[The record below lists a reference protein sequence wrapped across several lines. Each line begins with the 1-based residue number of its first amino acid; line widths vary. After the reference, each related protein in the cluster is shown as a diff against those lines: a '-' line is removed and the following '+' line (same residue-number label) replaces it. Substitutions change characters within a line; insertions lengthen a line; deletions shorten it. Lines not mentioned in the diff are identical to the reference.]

1 MNLIPVIDLQAGQV
15 VHAVRGERARY
26 QPMRSS
32 LAAGSDPLVLASTM
46 LQASG
51 SCTLYVADLDALQG
65 RAPQAAVLAALLA
78 AEPGCTLWLD
88 AGFRDLSQACH
99 LLEQLGDSASRV
111 HPVFGSESLA
121 SRSAAQA
128 ALAARSHALL
138 SLDRLGNRTLD
149 AAGCWDDT
157 SLWPQRV
164 IVMTLDRVG
173 AGTGPDLQTLAA
185 LRQRAP
191 EDTLFIGAGGIRDAA
206 DLQRAEEAG
215 AHGWLVASALH
226 DGLLPMHRPGAMT
239 QCPATR
245 HRLYARKTLS
255 L

>member
-1 MNLIPVIDLQAGQV
+1 MKLIPVIDLQAGQV
-15 VHAVRGERARY
+15 VHAVRGERLRY
-26 QPMRSS
+26 RPMRSL
-32 LAAGSDPLVLASTM
+32 LAVGSDPLVLASAL

-51 SCTLYVADLDALQG
+51 SRILYVADLDALQG

-99 LLEQLGDSASRV
+99 LLEQLGDGAARV
-111 HPVFGSESLA
+111 LPVFGSESLA

-128 ALAARSHALL
+128 ALAARFHALL
-138 SLDRLGNRTLD
+138 SLDCLGERTLD
-149 AAGCWDDT
+149 AAGCWDDP

-173 AGTGPDLQTLAA
+173 AGAGPDLQTLAA

-191 EDTLFIGAGGIRDAA
+191 QDTLLIGAGGIRDAA
-206 DLQRAEEAG
+206 DLHRAMETG
-215 AHGWLVASALH
+215 AQAWLVASALH
-226 DGLLPMHRPGAMT
+226 EGLLSRHPAGAMT

-245 HRLYARKTLS
+245 HRLPS
-255 L
+255 

>member
-15 VHAVRGERARY
+15 VHAVRGERSRY
-26 QPMRSS
+26 RPMRSS
-32 LAAGSDPLVLASTM
+32 LAAGSDPLILASAL

-51 SCTLYVADLDALQG
+51 SCILYVADLDALQG
-65 RAPQAAVLAALLA
+65 HAPQAAVLAALLA
-78 AEPGCTLWLD
+78 AEPDCTLWLD

-99 LLEQLGDSASRV
+99 LLEQLGDRAARV
-111 HPVFGSESLA
+111 QPVFGSESLA

-138 SLDRLGNRTLD
+138 SLDRLGDCTLD

-164 IVMTLDRVG
+164 IAMTLDRVG
-173 AGTGPDLQTLAA
+173 AGTGPDLPA

-191 EDTLFIGAGGIRDAA
+191 QDTLFIGAGGIRDAA

-215 AHGWLVASALH
+215 AHAWLVASALH
-226 DGLLPMHRPGAMT
+226 DGVLSMHRAGAMT
-239 QCPATR
+239 QCSATR
-245 HRLYARKTLS
+245 HRLLS
-255 L
+255 